1 MDSQTDKSLYK
12 RLVTVFFFSAAFA
25 YIESSVVV
33 YLRALFY
40 KQGFVFPLADFST
53 IEGFGPFLLTEIGRE
68 AATLVLILTASMLI
82 ARDFR
87 QRLACFMIIFAV
99 WDIFYYIWLKVL
111 IGWPVS
117 IMDWDILFL
126 IPGAWAGPVLAPV
139 VTSVTMLF
147 ISAILL
153 GGRAI
158 KVTHTRGIAFIITAI
173 LIVLCFCVAGL
184 GITKT
189 DYKSYFSWPVF
200 IILHVVIII
209 LILRCV
215 EKRQD
220 SVKGQS
226 HE

>member
-1 MDSQTDKSLYK
+1 MVSEPDKSLC
-12 RLVTVFFFSAAFA
+12 RRVVTVLFFSAAFA

-53 IEGFGPFLLTEIGRE
+53 IEGFRPFLLTEIGRE
-68 AATLVLILTASMLI
+68 AATVVLILTASVLI

-87 QRLACFMIIFAV
+87 QRLAYFMIIFAV
-99 WDIFYYIWLKVL
+99 WDIFYYVWLKVL

-126 IPGAWAGPVLAPV
+126 MPAAWAGPVLSPV

-147 ISAILL
+147 ISAMLL
-153 GGRAI
+153 GKRVFN
-158 KVTHTRGIAFIITAI
+158 VTRVRGVAFIITAI
-173 LIVLCFCVAGL
+173 LIVVCFCVAGL
-184 GITKT
+184 GITEA
-189 DYKSYFSWPVF
+189 DYKSYFSWPIF

-209 LILRCV
+209 LMLRCV
-215 EKRQD
+215 ENRQN
-220 SVKGQS
+220 Q
-226 HE
+226 